1 MERVGGKFC
10 SCETWL
16 TPEAGLRPLPPQTC
30 RPEAIAS
37 TDTFP
42 RTRCHVGLEDG
53 LYVGVKQSH
62 ISVPPSPHIG
72 PRSGDFT
79 SPRLYFLLANQ
90 RNPPTQMADLGSNEM
105 TANLVHYPVLGT
117 RWVLMAF
124 VRVHLHPGP
133 WAWPSGGQCWLT
145 QV

>member
-62 ISVPPSPHIG
+62 ISVPPSPHRG
-72 PRSGDFT
+72 PRSGDFS
-79 SPRLYFLLANQ
+79 SPRLCFLLANQ
-90 RNPPTQMADLGSNEM
+90 RNPPTQVADLGSNEM
-105 TANLVHYPVLGT
+105 FWEHVGCSRPLCESICILD
-117 RWVLMAF
+117 
-124 VRVHLHPGP
+124 PGP
-133 WAWPSGGQCWLT
+133 GQ
-145 QV
+145 VVGSVG